1 MGKELIHL
9 HGVNKYF
16 TPSSGLF
23 EKKTTVKAVDDV
35 EMTIYEGEIMGL
47 VGESGSGKT
56 TLARLILGLTKP
68 TSNSVIIDGH
78 DIALLKKKEA
88 RKISKDI
95 AVVFQDPASNLN
107 PRATVE
113 KSIMRPMLIHGMSRR
128 EARERAVQVMEMVK
142 MDPDYLN
149 SYPNQLSGGQQ
160 QRIAIARALSLK
172 PKIMIL
178 DEPTSA
184 LDISVQAQVLNL
196 LLELQEKYNLTYL
209 LISHDIN
216 VIRYVCDR
224 VAVMYLGKLVEIGDV
239 NKVTNEP
246 LHPYTRGLMS
256 SVPVIDP
263 YSRTKER
270 QLMVGDIMAGHVT
283 GEGCKFRDRC
293 PYGNEICEM
302 VTPKMKKICED
313 YYVACH
319 RVANNNR

>member
-56 TLARLILGLTKP
+56 TLARLILGLTRP

-88 RKISKDI
+88 REISKDI

-113 KSIMRPMLIHGMSRR
+113 KSIMRPMLIHGMSHK

-196 LLELQEKYNLTYL
+196 LLDLQEKYHLTYL

-239 NKVTNEP
+239 NQITENP
-246 LHPYTRGLMS
+246 MHPYTRGLMS

-263 YSRTKER
+263 YSRNKDR
-270 QLMVGDIMAGHVT
+270 QLMTGDIMSSQGT
-283 GEGCKFRDRC
+283 GEGCRFRNRC

-302 VTPKMKKICED
+302 VTPKMKKIHED